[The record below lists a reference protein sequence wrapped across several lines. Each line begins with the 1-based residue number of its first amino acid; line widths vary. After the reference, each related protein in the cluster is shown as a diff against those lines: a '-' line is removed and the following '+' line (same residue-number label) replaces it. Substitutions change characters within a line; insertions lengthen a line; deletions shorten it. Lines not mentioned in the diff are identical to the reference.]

1 MGSSQ
6 EYSPTNSNR
15 KPDLFDQ
22 AEQAAFRHVVANLNE
37 MPYCDRADL
46 EQAAA
51 SYFWQSIHNS
61 GTAHLFRAAYIE
73 RKAATWAAWW
83 NQKHLASRTRRP
95 HTKYTPAQAAR
106 GRRVA
111 LIRKRG
117 ATDWTAL
124 RAQLARERGDKLA
137 AIAGELGC
145 SLRTASRLSKRL
157 FPRIVGAVLSCYYGW
172 THGKSSTVGTSEI
185 KAMGNSKEL
194 YRVADSTRGGRH
206 RGRPATGSTAKA
218 AKASESG
225 GYTGHPAGTVGRATA
240 LSGKNS
246 AGHPAGHR

>member
-1 MGSSQ
+1 M
-6 EYSPTNSNR
+6 
-15 KPDLFDQ
+15 
-22 AEQAAFRHVVANLNE
+22 ANLNE

-73 RKAATWAAWW
+73 RKAAKWAAWW

-106 GRRVA
+106 GRQVA

-172 THGKSSTVGTSEI
+172 THGKSFAVGTSEI
-185 KAMGNSKEL
+185 KAMGNSKEPL
-194 YRVADSTRGGRH
+194 PCGRFDPG
-206 RGRPATGSTAKA
+206 RAAPRPATT
-218 AKASESG
+218 
-225 GYTGHPAGTVGRATA
+225 R
-240 LSGKNS
+240 
-246 AGHPAGHR
+246 

>member
-1 MGSSQ
+1 MGQPPRCTRTPSKSK
-6 EYSPTNSNR
+6 S
-15 KPDLFDQ
+15 DFDQ
-22 AEQAAFRHVVANLNE
+22 AERVAFQHVREQLAHMAGCGLE
-37 MPYCDRADL
+37 DL
-46 EQAAA
+46 EQAAFSYLVQSLNA
-51 SYFWQSIHNS
+51 SGIQVREQWAR
-61 GTAHLFRAAYIE
+61 G
-73 RKAATWAAWW
+73 KAATWATWW

-124 RAQLARERGDKLA
+124 RAQLARDRGDKLA

-172 THGKSSTVGTSEI
+172 THGKSSAVGTWEI
-185 KAMGNSKEL
+185 KAMGNGKEPL
-194 YRVADSTRGGRH
+194 PCGRFDQG
-206 RGRPATGSTAKA
+206 RALPRPAGDGIDGESERIGA
-218 AKASESG
+218 AIPDILRGLWAAQ
-225 GYTGHPAGTVGRATA
+225 P
-240 LSGKNS
+240 L
-246 AGHPAGHR
+246 

>member
-22 AEQAAFRHVVANLNE
+22 AEQAAFRHVNANLCA
-37 MPYCDRADL
+37 MPFCSRADL
-46 EQAAA
+46 EQAAK
-51 SYFWQSIHNS
+51 SYFYASVNES
-61 GTAHLFRAAYIE
+61 GAGHLFREAYVE
-73 RKAATWAAWW
+73 GKAATWAAWW
-83 NQKHLASRTRRP
+83 FRKHRDRRTPRP

-157 FPRIVGAVLSCYYGW
+157 FPRIVGAVLSCFYGW
-172 THGKSSTVGTSEI
+172 THGKSSAVGTSEI
-185 KAMGNSKEL
+185 KAMGNGKEPL
-194 YRVADSTRGGRH
+194 PCGRFDQG
-206 RGRPATGSTAKA
+206 RAAPRPAGDRIDGESDESERIGA
-218 AKASESG
+218 AIPDILRGLWAAQ
-225 GYTGHPAGTVGRATA
+225 P
-240 LSGKNS
+240 L
-246 AGHPAGHR
+246 

>member
-15 KPDLFDQ
+15 KPNLFDQ

-73 RKAATWAAWW
+73 RKAAKWAAWW

-95 HTKYTPAQAAR
+95 HTKYTASASGARAAR
-106 GRRVA
+106 GLDPEEGRDGLDGLEGPACAGARRQA
-111 LIRKRG
+111 GRDRRG
-117 ATDWTAL
+117 TRVQPSHGVQTE
-124 RAQLARERGDKLA
+124 QA
-137 AIAGELGC
+137 AI
-145 SLRTASRLSKRL
+145 SPDR
-157 FPRIVGAVLSCYYGW
+157 
-172 THGKSSTVGTSEI
+172 
-185 KAMGNSKEL
+185 
-194 YRVADSTRGGRH
+194 RGGLVLLLRVDT
-206 RGRPATGSTAKA
+206 R
-218 AKASESG
+218 
-225 GYTGHPAGTVGRATA
+225 
-240 LSGKNS
+240 
-246 AGHPAGHR
+246 